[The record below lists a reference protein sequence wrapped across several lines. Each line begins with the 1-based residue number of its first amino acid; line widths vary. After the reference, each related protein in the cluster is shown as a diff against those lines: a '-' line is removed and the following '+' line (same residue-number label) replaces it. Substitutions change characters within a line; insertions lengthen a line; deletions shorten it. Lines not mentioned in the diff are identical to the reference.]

1 MEAELEF
8 DYAFRFSRS
17 FRKISVLRNLTR
29 FSSYQHI
36 VSSMFFLICI
46 VIVSSY
52 SLQWKLCCSFA
63 CSVTLWY
70 HCISI
75 GFVSQHDMMLIDRI
89 CDNNLD
95 NIITNANTPT
105 FLLTVFIAE
114 KCKHFWVQ
122 HTVLQLLLILISWWL
137 KIDFIFESYFTVE

>member
-105 FLLTVFIAE
+105 FFFYSFYNWEMQTFLSTTYSTTAPSN
-114 KCKHFWVQ
+114 
-122 HTVLQLLLILISWWL
+122 T
-137 KIDFIFESYFTVE
+137 DFMVT